1 MEDNYRHQGMRKK
14 LVEELRNRG
23 IPEDVLK
30 AIGEV
35 PRHCFLENAFLELA
49 YQDRA
54 LQIGAGQTIS
64 RPYTVA
70 FQTELLELKKGD
82 KVLEIGTG
90 CGYQTAVL
98 LTMGTKV
105 FTIERQKLLFD
116 KTQKYLPLL
125 GFHPKFFYGD
135 GYKGLSSFAP
145 FDKIIV
151 TAGAPIIPDDLILQL
166 KPGGVLVIP
175 VGPEDVFTMHK
186 LVKMADGSLQET
198 LHGTFRFV
206 PMLEEKEWGK
216 R

>member
-14 LVEELRNRG
+14 LVEELRTRG
-23 IPEDVLK
+23 IPEEVLK
-30 AIGEV
+30 AIGDV

-98 LTMGTKV
+98 LTMGAKV
-105 FTIERQKLLFD
+105 FTITESVR
-116 KTQKYLPLL
+116 
-125 GFHPKFFYGD
+125 
-135 GYKGLSSFAP
+135 
-145 FDKIIV
+145 
-151 TAGAPIIPDDLILQL
+151 
-166 KPGGVLVIP
+166 
-175 VGPEDVFTMHK
+175 
-186 LVKMADGSLQET
+186 
-198 LHGTFRFV
+198 
-206 PMLEEKEWGK
+206 
-216 R
+216 